1 MWCIY
6 GIEYHSVIKKE
17 WYFIIYSKMN
27 KTGGHYVEWNK
38 SDTERRIPHVLSHM
52 CMVLKSQLECKI
64 VITRGLGS
72 MKGRGIEEGWMWVQN
87 TEVVGF
93 SVL

>member
-1 MWCIY
+1 
-6 GIEYHSVIKKE
+6 
-17 WYFIIYSKMN
+17 
-27 KTGGHYVEWNK
+27 
-38 SDTERRIPHVLSHM
+38 M